1 MLEIFIVLF
10 LTAADRITKYLAV
23 HYLKPLQTVPIW
35 KGVFSLTYVENRGA
49 AFGILQNKRWFLVAL
64 PLAIIAAIV
73 IYLITH
79 REDSLLSKI
88 CLAVI
93 LGGAIGN
100 LLDRILFGYV
110 VDMFQ
115 LVFIDFPVFNVAD
128 TAVVCGT
135 ILLAI
140 QILFMDV
147 SKS

>member
-10 LTAADRITKYLAV
+10 LTAADRIIKYLAV

-35 KGVFSLTYVENRGA
+35 KGIFSLTYVENRGA

-100 LLDRILFGYV
+100 LLDRILFGSV

-115 LVFIDFPVFNVAD
+115 FVFIDFPVFNVAD

>member
-1 MLEIFIVLF
+1 M
-10 LTAADRITKYLAV
+10 
-23 HYLKPLQTVPIW
+23 PLV
-35 KGVFSLTYVENRGA
+35 
-49 AFGILQNKRWFLVAL
+49 
-64 PLAIIAAIV
+64 IIAAIV

-115 LVFIDFPVFNVAD
+115 LVFIDFPVFNIAD

-135 ILLAI
+135 VLLAI